1 MVDEQADE
9 AQCRPPAV
17 PNRRGSA
24 CVCPKGMIADGS
36 RCLEPEINVEVPDT
50 ELPKFDFPDGGDKR
64 RP

>member
-1 MVDEQADE
+1 
-9 AQCRPPAV
+9 
-17 PNRRGSA
+17 
-24 CVCPKGMIADGS
+24 MIADGS